1 MKENSALI
9 LQQGTNW
16 LPASSTMQEFH
27 NKTPFLQSKRD
38 TVMVGTL
45 ILGFPL
51 SQNYE
56 QHISFVY

>member
-16 LPASSTMQEFH
+16 LPAPSTMQEFH
-27 NKTPFLQSKRD
+27 NKTPFLQSKWD
-38 TVMVGTL
+38 IVTVGTL

-51 SQNYE
+51 FQNYE
-56 QHISFVY
+56 QYISFVY